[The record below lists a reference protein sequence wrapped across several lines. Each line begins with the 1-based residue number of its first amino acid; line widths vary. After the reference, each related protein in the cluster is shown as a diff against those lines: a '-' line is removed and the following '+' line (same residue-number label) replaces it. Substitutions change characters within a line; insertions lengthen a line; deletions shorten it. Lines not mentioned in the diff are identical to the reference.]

1 MFAKLQGGQKA
12 GASQAV
18 LRVLLALGA
27 ADRPVGSFDCMAS
40 LSDLQDLTGLS
51 RSMVLKGI
59 RGAVENGLIEYQPG
73 KQGEKSRFVLVH
85 PEGDG
90 AGGWAKLPI
99 DKVRACIPRIPH
111 RGAMA
116 LTALKIY
123 LTLIAARPKDNAVVS
138 LRHDTL
144 RFKTGCQ
151 PHQVRAAISLL
162 ANEGLIHVIKEAEA
176 DDGTGRYRAQQYLI
190 TGRLEAPQ
198 KWNAPSVVAQPVVG
212 QAGNPG

>member
-1 MFAKLQGGQKA
+1 M
-12 GASQAV
+12 
-18 LRVLLALGA
+18 GA
-27 ADRPVGSFDCMAS
+27 ADRPVDTFDCMAS
-40 LSDLQDLTGLS
+40 LSDLQELTDLS

-59 RGAVENGLIEYQPG
+59 RGGVELGLIEYRPG
-73 KQGEKSRFVLVH
+73 KPGAKSRFVLVH
-85 PEGDG
+85 PESSG
-90 AGGWAKLPI
+90 AGGWAKLPL
-99 DKVRACIPRIPH
+99 DKVRKCVPRIPH

-123 LTLIAARPKDNAVVS
+123 LTLIAARPRDNAVVA

-144 RFKTGCQ
+144 RLKTGCQ

-176 DDGTGRYRAQQYLI
+176 DEDMGRYRAQRYLI

-198 KWNAPSVVAQPVVG
+198 KWSEAAVA
-212 QAGNPG
+212 A